1 MLWVWVM
8 RLLDVGYYCRW
19 LGKGGGWREAEQH
32 DVVTSRT
39 HCSFSLSHTLS
50 HFLLTHTHT
59 HTLSHSLTLSLHCT
73 HSHTHPC
80 RLSLATSS
88 THSALFATD
97 RPSAGGSTTPLP
109 NSAPTSQQQQRQQH
123 PPTGTGTNTNSDKS
137 RTEQSKANR
146 SRAEQ
151 ISAVVSSLRAL
162 LLRPGR
168 NAGHSFPSPFCALTI
183 YQHAHPRLATITPCR
198 LYLCAECHSN
208 CSTRQTRSP
217 APTEPQWRDN
227 RNSRAVRRHQF
238 RPSTWSRRRYHTGQR
253 RRLLAVDLVA
263 MDCQQWLWI
272 YSGDYPARGGCHG
285 QTAQS

>member
-1 MLWVWVM
+1 M
-8 RLLDVGYYCRW
+8 
-19 LGKGGGWREAEQH
+19 EAGEKQSNT
-32 DVVTSRT
+32 TS
-39 HCSFSLSHTLS
+39 SPLELIAPSLSHTLS
-50 HFLLTHTHT
+50 LTSFSPTLTHTLT
-59 HTLSHSLTLSLHCT
+59 LSLSHSLSTVHIHTPTLAGCHSLHLPLIA
-73 HSHTHPC
+73 HSSQPTDHLRADQQPHFRIRPQHHNNNNHHPQAPEQIPT
-80 RLSLATSS
+80 RT
-88 THSALFATD
+88 
-97 RPSAGGSTTPLP
+97 RAG
-109 NSAPTSQQQQRQQH
+109 Q
-123 PPTGTGTNTNSDKS
+123 S
-137 RTEQSKANR
+137 RAKQIGVEQ

-151 ISAVVSSLRAL
+151 ISAVVLSLRAL

-272 YSGDYPARGGCHG
+272 YSGDHPARGGCHG

>member
-1 MLWVWVM
+1 M

-39 HCSFSLSHTLS
+39 NCSFSLSHTRS
-50 HFLLTHTHT
+50 HFLLTHPHT
-59 HTLSHSLTLSLHCT
+59 HTLSLTHSLSLNCT

-109 NSAPTSQQQQRQQH
+109 NSAPTSQQQQQQQQH

-137 RTEQSKANR
+137 RTEQSEANR